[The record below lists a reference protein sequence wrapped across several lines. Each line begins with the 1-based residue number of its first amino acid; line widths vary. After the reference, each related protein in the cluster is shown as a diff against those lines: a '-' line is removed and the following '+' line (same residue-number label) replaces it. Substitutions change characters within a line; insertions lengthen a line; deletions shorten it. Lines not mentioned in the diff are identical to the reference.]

1 MGEKELFQD
10 GKKREEELKKEEIV
24 MERIRGMRKQRDR
37 GNTRGNP
44 TRKKMRMDEN
54 YKEIEIE
61 YKRQIR
67 NLTVEKR
74 PLPQNL

>member
-1 MGEKELFQD
+1 
-10 GKKREEELKKEEIV
+10 
-24 MERIRGMRKQRDR
+24 MERIRGMRKQRNRDR

-44 TRKKMRMDEN
+44 TRKKIRIDKN

-61 YKRQIR
+61 YKREIR